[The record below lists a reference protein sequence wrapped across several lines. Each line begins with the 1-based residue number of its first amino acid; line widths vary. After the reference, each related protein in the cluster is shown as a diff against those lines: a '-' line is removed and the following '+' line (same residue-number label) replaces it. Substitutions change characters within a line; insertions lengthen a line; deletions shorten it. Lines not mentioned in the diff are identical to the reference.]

1 MLSVAERTAF
11 AAWLANELRVRGLS
25 QTQLAA
31 YIARPSQTVSA
42 WINEGR
48 TPKTDACLL
57 IAQVFHL
64 DPDDVFRAAGHLP
77 PLAAQRPEPELP
89 SWLRAT
95 LAELTDPELR
105 VVERTAQGLLALRED
120 RSQLEPGA
128 AEPAPPAPRPHA
140 PGEPPPA
147 TRP

>member
-1 MLSVAERTAF
+1 MTPFAEWVSRQMASRGFGDNKSKLATYMGVAPA
-11 AAWLANELRVRGLS
+11 S
-25 QTQLAA
+25 
-31 YIARPSQTVSA
+31 VSA
-42 WINEGR
+42 WFNRGTIPN
-48 TPKTDACLL
+48 TATCAAL
-57 IAQVFHL
+57 A
-64 DPDDVFRAAGHLP
+64 RALHVPLEEVLRVAGHIP
-77 PLAAQRPEPELP
+77 AGVEAVEEPELP

-128 AEPAPPAPRPHA
+128 AEPAPPAPRPRA

-147 TRP
+147 ARP